1 MTWSMRTRSV
11 RRRAVRAPRRAHL
24 LEERGVDAAVVG
36 ELGVEGDREQRAL
49 AGGDRVAVD
58 GGEHLDRRPVLR
70 DPRRAD
76 EHGAD
81 GRALDPGELEVGLEG
96 VQLAAE
102 RVALGDDVH
111 EPEML
116 AVEHDQPGARAE
128 DRPALGVEVA
138 QRVGQPLARDAERH
152 RRRLAARHDETV
164 EAVEV
169 GRGADLADVG
179 AELAQGLRVRG
190 EAALQREHA
199 DERPVVR
206 RRGAVRTV
214 VYQPRPAS
222 SCVSSSL
229 RASRL
234 CIAVPRPSD
243 AFATRAA
250 SRKCVVASTIAAA
263 RGAGSSDLK
272 MPEPTNTASAPSC
285 MTSDASAGV
294 AMPPAQNRGTGRR
307 PSWATRRTRSCGAW
321 SAFAAPKSSA
331 SSSVWRRRISP
342 VIERRWRTAS
352 TMSPVP
358 ASPLERIIAAPSEMR
373 RSASPRFVAP
383 HTNGMRNAH
392 LSMWWASSAGVR
404 TSDSSM

>member
-11 RRRAVRAPRRAHL
+11 PRRAVPAPRRAHL
-24 LEERGVDAAVVG
+24 LEERGVHAAVVG
-36 ELGVEGDREQRAL
+36 ELGMEGDREQRAL
-49 AGGDRVAVD
+49 PGGDRMAVD
-58 GGEHLDRRPVLR
+58 GGEHLDRRPVLG

-76 EHGAD
+76 EDRAD
-81 GRALDPGELEVGLEG
+81 RSAVDPGQVEVGLEG
-96 VQLAAE
+96 MQLAAE

-111 EPEML
+111 EPEVL
-116 AVEHDQPGARAE
+116 AVEHDQPRARAE
-128 DRPALGVEVA
+128 DRAALRVEVA
-138 QRVGQPLARDAERH
+138 QRLGQPLACDAERH
-152 RRRLAARHDETV
+152 RRRLAARHDEPV
-164 EAVEV
+164 EPVEV
-169 GRGADLADVG
+169 GRGADLADLRT
-179 AELAQGLRVRG
+179 ELAQNLRVRG
-190 EAALQREHA
+190 EAALQREDA
-199 DERPVVR
+199 DERRVGV
-206 RRGAVRTV
+206 AH
-214 VYQPRPAS
+214 QPRPAS

-250 SRKCVVASTIAAA
+250 SRKWVVASTIAAA

-272 MPEPTNTASAPSC
+272 IPEPTNTASAPSC

-294 AMPPAQNRGTGRR
+294 AMPPAQNSGTGRR
-307 PSWATRRTRSCGAW
+307 PSWATRRTRSRGAW

-331 SSSVWRRRISP
+331 SSSGCRRRISP

>member
-1 MTWSMRTRSV
+1 MTWSIRTGSV
-11 RRRAVRAPRRAHL
+11 RRRAVPPPRRSHL

-36 ELGVEGDREQRAL
+36 ELGVEGDREQRPL

-58 GGEHLDRRPVLR
+58 GGEDLDRRPVLR

-128 DRPALGVEVA
+128 DRPALRVEVA
-138 QRVGQPLARDAERH
+138 QRAGQALARDAERH

-179 AELAQGLRVRG
+179 AELAQDLRVRG

-199 DERPVVR
+199 DEGPVVR

-222 SCVSSSL
+222 SCVSSNL

-234 CIAVPRPSD
+234 CIAVPRPSH

-272 MPEPTNTASAPSC
+272 MPEPTNTPSAPSC
-285 MTSDASAGV
+285 ITSDASAGV
-294 AMPPAQNRGTGRR
+294 AIPPAQNVTTGSL
-307 PSWATRRTRSCGAW
+307 PVSATPRTRSNGACRFLT
-321 SAFAAPKSSA
+321 AVA
-331 SSSVWRRRISP
+331 SSMSSSDCSQRIAPRIS
-342 VIERRWRTAS
+342 RRWRTAS

-358 ASPLERIIAAPSEMR
+358 ASPFERIIAAPSEMR

-383 HTNGMRNAH
+383 HTNGMRKAH